1 MRVPP
6 RQIAMAIVALAVVY
20 PIGYGLWHSSLSLAA
35 LPLAIA
41 GAIWLMLRVSRPR
54 WRLAEPFVARHPTLA
69 SLIGVAAVLAIIAG
83 GSAAVGLLRT
93 P

>member
-1 MRVPP
+1 
-6 RQIAMAIVALAVVY
+6 MAVVALAVIY
-20 PIGYGLWHSSLSLAA
+20 PIGYGLWHSSFSIAA

-41 GAIWLMLRVSRPR
+41 GAIWLMLRVSKPR
-54 WRLAEPFVARHPTLA
+54 WVAAEPLVARYPRLAG
-69 SLIGVAAVLAIIAG
+69 LIGVAALLAIIAG